1 MPLYG
6 QTSGSSRR
14 FNALSCFNV
23 RLARAPVYFCMPSE
37 TARTINLRSSRS
49 KRLATVRKLVCKF
62 KHGSSCAEFHSLVS
76 KG

>member
-37 TARTINLRSSRS
+37 AARTINLRSSRC
-49 KRLATVRKLVCKF
+49 KRLATVRNSYANPR
-62 KHGSSCAEFHSLVS
+62 H
-76 KG
+76 